1 MLRRAARAAA
11 GCRGA
16 NAVLEVLAAVP
27 LPTARAFC
35 AAASWNGGLM
45 GPTSSD
51 QHYALTMDLKQ
62 AAQLLTERGVLWRA
76 AQADGTSKPRAA
88 ASRSK
93 STCSK

>member
-1 MLRRAARAAA
+1 
-11 GCRGA
+11 
-16 NAVLEVLAAVP
+16 
-27 LPTARAFC
+27 
-35 AAASWNGGLM
+35 M